1 MPSMR
6 RRAFLKTSGGLLF
19 LSAIA
24 TQSADAPSRRIKVGI
39 LGTAYSHFAEKY
51 KLLSRSP
58 DWELVGVCE
67 DDSAVRARGPSD
79 AQWLS
84 AEELFART
92 EVVVVE
98 SAVPD
103 HSRDALR
110 ALRAGKHVHVEKPP
124 SLALREF
131 KTILAAADEKKR
143 RLQVGYQW
151 RYHPGFI
158 AIHEMVRNGVL
169 GEVFQVRGNMHTQLE
184 PERRGEW
191 AIFKGGSLFEQGSHL
206 IDQMVRLLGKPRSV
220 KSSLTHRGTAADTL
234 KDNNVVTFEFDRA
247 LGVITNSIWQPHANA
262 HRAFEVL
269 GTNGTAVL
277 RPIEP
282 PELLLDLA
290 KAAGPYKAGTQNVS
304 LSVYQRYVGDFAELA
319 AAVRGERALS
329 VSPDEELLVHEWL
342 LRASEMI

>member
-1 MPSMR
+1 MR
-6 RRAFLKTSGGLLF
+6 RRAFLKASGGLLF
-19 LSAIA
+19 LGAVA
-24 TQSADAPSRRIKVGI
+24 AQSANVPRARIKVGI

-51 KLLSRSP
+51 KLLNRSP
-58 DWELVGVCE
+58 DWELVGICE
-67 DDSAVRARGPSD
+67 EDSAVRARGPSD

-84 AEELFART
+84 AEELFARAD
-92 EVVVVE
+92 VIAVE

-110 ALRAGKHVHVEKPP
+110 ALKAGKHVHVEKPP

-131 KTILAAADEKKR
+131 KAMLAAARDKNR
-143 RLQVGYQW
+143 LLQVGYQW

-184 PERRGEW
+184 AERRGEW

-206 IDQMVRLLGKPRSV
+206 IDQMIRLLGKPLSV
-220 KSSLTHRGTAADTL
+220 KCSLTHRGTAADTL

-247 LGVITNSIWQPHANA
+247 LGVITNSVWQPRANA

-282 PELLLDLA
+282 PELALDLA
-290 KAAGPYKAGTQNVS
+290 KAAPPYQAGAQNVS
-304 LSVYQRYVGDFAELA
+304 LPSYQRYVGDFAELA
-319 AAVRGERALS
+319 AAVRRERGLS
-329 VSPDEELLVHEWL
+329 VSPDEELVVHEWL